1 MRVTVN
7 GTERQVADGT
17 TLGQLVD
24 GEVADRRG
32 TAAAVDG
39 DVVAR
44 GAWDDTVLADGARV
58 ELVGAVQGG

>member
-1 MRVTVN
+1 MTVMVN
-7 GTERQVADGT
+7 GTERQVAEET

-39 DVVAR
+39 EVVTR
-44 GAWDDTVLADGARV
+44 SAWDDTVLSEGARV